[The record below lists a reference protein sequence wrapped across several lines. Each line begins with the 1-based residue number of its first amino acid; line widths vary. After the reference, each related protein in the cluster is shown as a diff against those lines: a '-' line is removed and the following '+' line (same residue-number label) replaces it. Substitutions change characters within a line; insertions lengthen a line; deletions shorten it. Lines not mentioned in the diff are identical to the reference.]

1 MLGIKYLTEA
11 HLKGF
16 ERYKYN
22 SIDTGYISVYVMH
35 PFWNWCVQF
44 LPKWLAPNLITFTGF
59 LLTVVNFILIA
70 YYDWDFQGAN
80 NAEHTVPHWVWSV
93 AAINILL
100 YYNLDGMD
108 GKQARR
114 TGTSGPLG
122 ELFDHGLDSYSAV
135 LIPIY
140 MFSLFGTKDLPPIQ
154 MFFVIWNVF
163 LNFYLTHVEK
173 YNTGV
178 MFLPWG
184 YDCTMWGV
192 SLMLFFTTLVGPNIW
207 HARPFLGISMAHIFA
222 IVLLTSSMI
231 SSHPIIIKN
240 IYLSYKNKTGK
251 MRPFTEAVRPLF
263 PFLWLFAITT
273 FWCFFSR
280 NSIVDLSPRI
290 LFVLFGTLFSNI
302 ASRLIVAQM
311 SDTRCDGFNILM
323 WPLLATVGVCC
334 FPWYEQ
340 LLGTDISAD
349 MECWIVQA
357 LTIFV
362 TIAHL
367 HYGQGVVCE
376 MCDHFHIRCFK
387 VRDTSYMAKKLTN
400 SSPQNSSA
408 LTNSHTSTQLTES
421 LLSKRL
427 SNNKNGPAQNKL
439 A

>member
-16 ERYKYN
+16 EKYKYS
-22 SIDTGYISVYVMH
+22 SIDTSYLSVYVMH
-35 PFWNWCVQF
+35 PFWNKCVEY
-44 LPKWLAPNLITFTGF
+44 LPRWLAPNILTFVGF
-59 LLTVVNFILIA
+59 LMTVINFLLLAYFDWNFEAANQTVNP
-70 YYDWDFQGAN
+70 
-80 NAEHTVPHWVWSV
+80 VPGWVWSV
-93 AAINILL
+93 AALNILL

-140 MFSLFGTKDLPPIQ
+140 MFSLFGTEDLPPLR

-184 YDCTMWGV
+184 YDFTMWGV
-192 SLMLFFTTLVGPNIW
+192 SLTLFLTTLVGPGIW
-207 HARPFLGISMAHIFA
+207 RYRTFFNLSMANLFEFTLIGSGIF
-222 IVLLTSSMI
+222 T
-231 SSHPIIIKN
+231 SHPIIIKN
-240 IYLSYKNKTGK
+240 IYMSYKNKTGK
-251 MRPFTEAVRPLF
+251 MRPFLDAVRPMF
-263 PFLWLFAITT
+263 AFLWLFLFTT
-273 FWCFFSR
+273 IWVLFSR
-280 NSIVDLSPRI
+280 NHI
-290 LFVLFGTLFSNI
+290 LELEARTMFILFGTLFSNI
-302 ASRLIVAQM
+302 ACRLIVAQM

-323 WPLLATVGVCC
+323 WPLVATVLVSC

-340 LLGTDISAD
+340 LLGGEIEAD
-349 MECWIVQA
+349 YERWVMQA

-367 HYGQGVVCE
+367 HYGQGVVRE
-376 MCDHFHIRCFK
+376 MCCHFKIRCFK
-387 VRDTSYMAKKLTN
+387 IK
-400 SSPQNSSA
+400 PQTPA
-408 LTNSHTSTQLTES
+408 DQELQLP
-421 LLSKRL
+421 
-427 SNNKNGPAQNKL
+427 NGTV
-439 A
+439 